1 MHFLAVV
8 EKINKI
14 KGQNYKRDQCR
25 KIGDLKGK
33 LSGLITPKIQ
43 LQHVAVN
50 LACNLV
56 KSNNRESW

>member
-25 KIGDLKGK
+25 KIRDLKGK
-33 LSGLITPKIQ
+33 LSGLITP
-43 LQHVAVN
+43 
-50 LACNLV
+50 
-56 KSNNRESW
+56 